1 MQPPDSTPGTPSG
14 APRRTGL
21 RVLMSAAAL
30 VLFGLL
36 AARASQVLG
45 PASPHVPL
53 YNSDCAVPVL
63 MCQADRWS
71 FFDLYY
77 YGQDRFAGW
86 PFFTLRAVSQLF
98 GFHATPQHLHVWLT
112 VWLLGGAFVVGALGK
127 GLRLLAAGLYLLVIL
142 AQPEVRFIL
151 FELAQV
157 YPWQMTALLLAWW
170 SLRQSNTLVI
180 AHAGSAPPRPAAV
193 LFRVRTFLLAFL
205 AIWTNTV
212 SGPLLALLSGA
223 EAVRARLVAPHA
235 VSGRHFLWRWA
246 EGVLLAGA
254 AFALEAIL
262 RSRYHRFS
270 RLHFGN
276 RYSTNLGV
284 DWAYLGQN
292 ARSVLE
298 TLWNSSTVPWLILGT
313 VGAVAAAVFLWR
325 TWRSATPPWEA
336 PLLEGAVLLLST
348 WGLAAAHVPLLILL
362 NHVRLNDY
370 SGRYFLP
377 VFLFGTF
384 SGALAVVLG
393 MGLLKGLAPFRVPLR
408 AAVGALAIVVGAWA
422 LPPPE
427 VNPEFTELRA
437 TATRLAQLKP
447 GTPLLGGYWETYVL
461 ASLQSEGKLPPV
473 PHEDSYQRT
482 MWWAREMKSRPEV
495 IVEHGD
501 FPAAGLAESL
511 EPWIFQYETLLRLEE
526 PRWQR
531 GAGRTFSRYRNVNAA
546 SLPHT
551 ASPAATAWN
560 LCEPGASLTLTFS
573 SPRERALVM
582 VGLWRSKPPV
592 TLTAQPLVE
601 GSAAPPPAVP
611 MLANDRL
618 HRALLEAAAG
628 SAPLTGVRFT
638 ASPTRSGKPTDAVCI
653 VKASYVMDPAM
664 DASR

>member
-1 MQPPDSTPGTPSG
+1 PPSG
-14 APRRTGL
+14 APPRTGL
-21 RVLMSAAAL
+21 RVLMGVGAL

-36 AARASQVLG
+36 AARATQVLG

-53 YNSDCAVPVL
+53 YNSDRAVPVL
-63 MCQADRWS
+63 MCQADHWS

-86 PFFTLRAVSQLF
+86 PFFSLRAVSQLF

-112 VWLLGGAFVVGALGK
+112 VWLLGGALVMGALGR
-127 GLRLLAAGLYLLVIL
+127 GLRVLAAGLYVLILL

-170 SLRQSNTLVI
+170 SLRQGNSLVI
-180 AHAGSAPPRPAAV
+180 DHAGHPPPRRAAV

-212 SGPLLALLSGA
+212 SGPLLALLAGA
-223 EAVRARLVAPHA
+223 EAVRARLVAPQ
-235 VSGRHFLWRWA
+235 RFPLRRFLWRWA

-270 RLHFGN
+270 KVHFGN

-292 ARSVLE
+292 ARAVLE
-298 TLWNSSTVPWLILGT
+298 TVWSSSTFPWLALGT
-313 VGAVAAAVFLWR
+313 VGAIVAAVFLWR
-325 TWRSATPPWEA
+325 TWRTGAHREQ

-348 WGLAAAHVPLLILL
+348 WGLAAAHLPLLILL

-377 VFLFGTF
+377 VFLFGSF
-384 SGALAVVLG
+384 SGALAVALG
-393 MGLLKGLAPFRVPLR
+393 AGLLPGLSRFRSRLLPAL
-408 AAVGALAIVVGAWA
+408 GALGIAAGAWA
-422 LPPPE
+422 LPAPD
-427 VNPEFTELRA
+427 VNPEFTELQA

-461 ASLQSEGKLPPV
+461 ASLQSEGHLLPV

-482 MWWAREMKSRPEV
+482 VWWAREMKNRPEV
-495 IVEHGD
+495 IVEHSD
-501 FPAAGLAESL
+501 FPAAGLAEAP
-511 EPWIFQYETLLRLEE
+511 EPWIFQYQTLLLLEQ
-526 PRWQR
+526 PRWER
-531 GAGRTFSRYRNVNAA
+531 GAGRTFSLYRNVNAA
-546 SLPHT
+546 SQPHT
-551 ASPAATAWN
+551 TEPAVSAWN
-560 LCEPGASLTLTFS
+560 LCQPGSSLTVTFS
-573 SPRERALVM
+573 SPQERAQVM
-582 VGLWRSKPPV
+582 VGLWRSHPPV
-592 TLTAQPLVE
+592 VLTAQPLVE
-601 GSAAPPPAVP
+601 GSAAPPPAFT
-611 MLANDRL
+611 LHANDRL
-618 HRALLEAAAG
+618 HRGLLEAAPG
-628 SAPLTGVRFT
+628 GAPLRGVRIT
-638 ASPTRSGKPTDAVCI
+638 ASPVRTGKPTDAVC
-653 VKASYVMDPAM
+653 VVMASYVMDPAVGP
-664 DASR
+664 SR

>member
-1 MQPPDSTPGTPSG
+1 
-14 APRRTGL
+14 
-21 RVLMSAAAL
+21 VLAGVGAL
-30 VLFGLL
+30 VVFGLL
-36 AARASQVLG
+36 AARATQALG

-53 YNSDCAVPVL
+53 YNSDCAVPML

-112 VWLLGGAFVVGALGK
+112 VWLLGGAFVIGALGR
-127 GLRLLAAGLYLLVIL
+127 GLRLLAAGLYLFVIL

-170 SLRQSNTLVI
+170 SLRRS
-180 AHAGSAPPRPAAV
+180 HALAAAGAVGLLPRRATV
-193 LFRVRTFLLAFL
+193 LPRVRTFLLAFL

-212 SGPLLALLSGA
+212 SGPLLALLAFA
-223 EAVRARLVAPHA
+223 EAVRGRLVAPKLFPD
-235 VSGRHFLWRWA
+235 RRFLWRWG
-246 EGVLLAGA
+246 EGVLLVGAG
-254 AFALEAIL
+254 FALEAIL

-270 RLHFGN
+270 KTHFGQ

-284 DWAYLGQN
+284 DWPYLGQN
-292 ARSVLE
+292 ARSVME
-298 TLWNSSTVPWLILGT
+298 TLWSSASFPWFAVGT
-313 VGAVAAAVFLWR
+313 VGALVAAVFLWR
-325 TWRSATPPWEA
+325 TWRSGTPRDE

-377 VFLFGTF
+377 VFLFGSF
-384 SGALAVVLG
+384 SGALAVALG
-393 MGLLKGLAPFRVPLR
+393 MGLLPGLARFRSRLLPALG
-408 AAVGALAIVVGAWA
+408 ALALAVGAWS
-422 LPPPE
+422 LPAPA
-427 VNPEFTELRA
+427 VNPEFTELQA

-447 GTPLLGGYWETYVL
+447 GAPLLGGYWETYVL
-461 ASLQSEGKLPPV
+461 SSLQPEGTLIPV

-482 MWWAREMKSRPEV
+482 VWWARELKNHPEV
-495 IVEHGD
+495 LVEHTD
-501 FPAAGLAESL
+501 FPAAGPAEAP
-511 EPWIFQYETLLRLEE
+511 EPWIFQHQTLLRLEH
-526 PRWQR
+526 PRWQH
-531 GAGRTFSRYRNVNAA
+531 GAGRTFSLYRNVNAA

-551 ASPAATAWN
+551 AEPAASAWN
-560 LCEPGASLTLTFS
+560 LCGPGSSLTLTF

-582 VGLWRSKPPV
+582 VGLWRSRPEV

-601 GSAAPPPAVP
+601 GSGPPPAPVQ
-611 MLANDRL
+611 LRANDRL
-618 HRALLEAAAG
+618 HRILLEAHG
-628 SAPLTGVRFT
+628 APLRGVRLT
-638 ASPTRSGKPTDAVCI
+638 ASPPRTGKPSDPPCVVNA
-653 VKASYVMDPAM
+653 AYLMDPAM